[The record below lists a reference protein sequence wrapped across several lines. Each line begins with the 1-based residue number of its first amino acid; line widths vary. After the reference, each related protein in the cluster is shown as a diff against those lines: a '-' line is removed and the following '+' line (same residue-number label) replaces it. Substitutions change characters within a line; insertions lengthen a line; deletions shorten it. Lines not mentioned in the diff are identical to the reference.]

1 MIKSYKENKNTL
13 NIIQT
18 MPKWLKPQI
27 INLNSHTQ
35 PNTFPLPLKL
45 PFKMDLHGFMHE

>member
-18 MPKWLKPQI
+18 MPKQLKPQI
-27 INLNSHTQ
+27 IKPHSHTQ
-35 PNTFPLPLKL
+35 PNAFPLPLKL
-45 PFKMDLHGFMHE
+45 LFKMDLHGFMHE